1 MNENQACTRQC
12 VHGIIEMR
20 NLKIQIT
27 VYYVYNI
34 LFLCISVI
42 RIMYVYQKYRKGIFH
57 HHAKQSFHKS
67 K

>member
-34 LFLCISVI
+34 LFFVYFCNTHNVCVSEIQERYISPPCKAI
-42 RIMYVYQKYRKGIFH
+42 IPQK
-57 HHAKQSFHKS
+57 
-67 K
+67 